1 MQVTCRNQVDGGEVA
16 SSMTNSR
23 NNNTKDD
30 STQSNESNSNSN
42 KRMKHLLPHIIDAF
56 LAGLTAI
63 LGLCLL
69 HIGEYMLHIKLYDA
83 KMLTSIVIFCSNPV
97 PPSPRSFVICTV
109 CAYAVAILLQW
120 SSHPTSTELYQAIAV
135 GLNVVLSK
143 LTSHTFSPAI
153 GICAI
158 VATKKWQQPILDP
171 IKHLVTPWLLG
182 HGIIY
187 CFVWCMSKPRR
198 YIRVQLAIREWRL
211 SSIQQQQHQQQQQH
225 HGKNDDDTNT
235 NNEWYSYSEAQ
246 LQESFTRGDTSG
258 DGRIDAVEFK
268 IAYRHLTGSI
278 DDLSLADC
286 MDIVRTLDIDGNG
299 SIDFVEF
306 CQAVQPYYRQRG
318 GGSTFKSKQK

>member
-1 MQVTCRNQVDGGEVA
+1 MKVTRRNQVDGGVEA
-16 SSMTNSR
+16 S
-23 NNNTKDD
+23 TKDD
-30 STQSNESNSNSN
+30 LTPSTESNSSNSN

-69 HIGEYMLHIKLYDA
+69 HIGEYMLHNNVKLYDA

-120 SSHPTSTELYQAIAV
+120 STHPTSTELYQAIAV

-171 IKHLVTPWLLG
+171 IKHLVSPWLLG

-211 SSIQQQQHQQQQQH
+211 SSIQQQHQQH
-225 HGKNDDDTNT
+225 NHCKNDDDADT
-235 NNEWYSYSEAQ
+235 NNENEWYYYYSKAQ
-246 LQESFTRGDTSG
+246 LQESFTRCDISG
-258 DGRIDAVEFK
+258 DGRIDATEFK

-286 MDIVRTLDIDGNG
+286 TDIVRAFDIDGNG

-306 CQAVQPYYRQRG
+306 CQAVQPYYRQRSG
-318 GGSTFKSKQK
+318 GGSTLKSKQN

>member
-1 MQVTCRNQVDGGEVA
+1 M
-16 SSMTNSR
+16 
-23 NNNTKDD
+23 KDD
-30 STQSNESNSNSN
+30 STQSNESNSSNN

-69 HIGEYMLHIKLYDA
+69 HIGEYMLHNNVKLYDA

-120 SSHPTSTELYQAIAV
+120 STHPTSTELYQAIAV

-158 VATKKWQQPILDP
+158 VATKQWQQPILDP
-171 IKHLVTPWLLG
+171 IKHLVSPWLLG

-211 SSIQQQQHQQQQQH
+211 SSIQQQHQQH
-225 HGKNDDDTNT
+225 NHCKNDDDADT
-235 NNEWYSYSEAQ
+235 NNENEWYYYYSKAQ
-246 LQESFTRGDTSG
+246 LQESFTRCDISG
-258 DGRIDAVEFK
+258 DGRIDATEFK

-286 MDIVRTLDIDGNG
+286 TDIVRAFDIDGNG

-306 CQAVQPYYRQRG
+306 CQAVQPYYRQRRGG
-318 GGSTFKSKQK
+318 GGSTLKSKQN

>member
-1 MQVTCRNQVDGGEVA
+1 MQVTHRNQVDGGEVA

-23 NNNTKDD
+23 NNNNTKDD
-30 STQSNESNSNSN
+30 STPSNSSNSNE
-42 KRMKHLLPHIIDAF
+42 RMKHLLPHIIDAF

-69 HIGEYMLHIKLYDA
+69 HYGEYMLHIKLFDA

-120 SSHPTSTELYQAIAV
+120 STHPTSTELYQAIAV

-153 GICAI
+153 GIGAI

-171 IKHLVTPWLLG
+171 IKHLVSPWLLG

-211 SSIQQQQHQQQQQH
+211 SSIQH
-225 HGKNDDDTNT
+225 HHHLGKNDDDDTKTNT
-235 NNEWYSYSEAQ
+235 NEWYYYSKAQ
-246 LQESFTRGDTSG
+246 LQESFTRCDISG
-258 DGRIDAVEFK
+258 DGRIDATEFK

-286 MDIVRTLDIDGNG
+286 TDIVRAFDIDGNG

-318 GGSTFKSKQK
+318 GGGSTFKSKQN

>member
-1 MQVTCRNQVDGGEVA
+1 MQVTRRNQVDGGEVA
-16 SSMTNSR
+16 SSETSSR
-23 NNNTKDD
+23 NNNNMKDD
-30 STQSNESNSNSN
+30 STQSNELNSSNSN

-69 HIGEYMLHIKLYDA
+69 HIGEYMLHNKVKLYDA

-171 IKHLVTPWLLG
+171 IKHLVSPWLLG

-211 SSIQQQQHQQQQQH
+211 SSIQQQHH
-225 HGKNDDDTNT
+225 HGKNDDEDTNT
-235 NNEWYSYSEAQ
+235 NEWYYYSKAQ
-246 LQESFTRGDTSG
+246 LQESFTRCDTSG
-258 DGRIDAVEFK
+258 DGRIDATEFK

-286 MDIVRTLDIDGNG
+286 EDIVRAFDIDGNG

-318 GGSTFKSKQK
+318 GGGSTFKSKQN